1 MDTFARVVL
10 ASRPQGEPNLDNFRL
25 ETCPRPSLQDGEVLL
40 RNHYLSLD
48 PYMRGRMSA
57 GKSYAAPQPLNEAM
71 IGGTVGE
78 VIESKQARLPVGT
91 WLQAYGGW
99 QELSVLNAEAQAIT
113 TQIDIKRLPLDT
125 VPLSYYLGVLG
136 MPGQTAWIGLTD
148 ILKAKAGETIVVS
161 AAAGAVGSVVGQL
174 AKLRGMRAIGIAG
187 GLDKCRYV
195 TEELGFD
202 ACIDYRGCSDA
213 KALIA
218 QLNAVAPQ
226 GVDAYFENV
235 GGVVLEAVLEC
246 MNAFGRVAVCGMI
259 SGYNGESI
267 ALQNPLVILRS
278 RLSIQGF
285 IVFEH
290 RERVPIATAELT
302 SHVISGRIRYAETIA
317 KGLVQAPEAFLG
329 LLRGRNKG
337 KQLVKL
343 L

>member
-1 MDTFARVVL
+1 MDSFRRIVL
-10 ASRPQGEPNLDNFRL
+10 ATRPQGEPDLANFRL
-25 ETCPRPSLQDGEVLL
+25 ETATRPVLKDGEILL

-57 GKSYAAPQPLNEAM
+57 GKSYAAPQALDEVM

-78 VIESKQARLPVGT
+78 VIESKQPNLPVGQ

-99 QELSVLNAEAQAIT
+99 QELSVLNAEGQALCTRIDVTRAPLAQ
-113 TQIDIKRLPLDT
+113 

-148 ILKAKAGETIVVS
+148 ILKAKAGETVVVS
-161 AAAGAVGSVVGQL
+161 AASGAVGSVVGQL

-187 GLDKCRYV
+187 GADKCRHV
-195 TEELGFD
+195 TEQLGFD
-202 ACIDYRGCSDA
+202 ACIDYRQCADA
-213 KALIA
+213 KSLSE
-218 QLNAVAPQ
+218 QVQAVAPR
-226 GVDAYFENV
+226 GVDAYFDNV
-235 GGVVLEAVLEC
+235 GGLVLEGVMDA

-267 ALQNPLVILRS
+267 ALKNPLVILRS

-290 RERVPIATAELT
+290 RERVPMANAELT
-302 SHVISGRIRYAETIA
+302 SHVMSGRIRYTETIA
-317 KGLVQAPEAFLG
+317 EGLTQAPAAFLG
-329 LLRGRNKG
+329 MLKGRHMG

-343 L
+343 V